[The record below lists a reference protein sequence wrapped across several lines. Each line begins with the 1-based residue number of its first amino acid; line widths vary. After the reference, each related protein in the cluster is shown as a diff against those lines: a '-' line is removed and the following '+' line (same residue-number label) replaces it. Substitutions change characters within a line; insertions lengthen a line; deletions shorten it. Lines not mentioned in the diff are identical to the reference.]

1 MYNLKNHMEDVVIR
15 LTDKYRKESDIC
27 QCEKCRLDVIALA
40 LNGLP
45 SAYIVTEI
53 GEMFASIDATYL
65 QNQVNAEIAV
75 LNAINMVKNSPK
87 H

>member
-1 MYNLKNHMEDVVIR
+1 MYNLKNYMEDVVIK
-15 LTDKYRKESDIC
+15 LTDKYRKESDMC

-45 SAYIVTEI
+45 PVYIVTQI
-53 GEMFASIDATYL
+53 GEMFASIDSTYL

-75 LNAINMVKNSPK
+75 LNAISMVRNSPK